1 MNAKVSAFLSKHNF
15 VQHIDIDTFSQA
27 LLSDMRKGIN
37 GEKSDEDMI
46 RTWTNPPEA
55 KVKNQ
60 KVIVIDA
67 GGTNFRSC
75 LVTFD
80 ANGVPSISNLE
91 KTSMPGI
98 EKELSFK
105 EFFDKFAENLEHLK
119 NQADSIGFCFS
130 YPTEIQKDGDGILLG
145 FSKEVKAP
153 EVVGK
158 PIGKSLADALVEHGW
173 NRPKRVSLLNDTV
186 AALLAGAASGAQGIE
201 YSSYIGF
208 ILGTGMNA
216 AYIQPAIPG
225 SKDFGSSQIV
235 VCESGKFCSVI
246 QSDFDKEVDSKT
258 TKPGT
263 FFMEKGCSGA
273 YLGPLSYSALTMA
286 SKEGLLSPKVAEK
299 ILALDKLTLIEA
311 SAYLEHPYDTNYVLA
326 KILAECGTE
335 EDYDFIFQTLDAIV
349 ERSARY
355 SATILA
361 ACVIQSGAGTI
372 PTKPVC
378 ILCNGSTY
386 HKTYKIYERVK
397 GYLEELLTRQK
408 SLYWDIIA
416 VENDITLG
424 AAIGGLIER

>member
-1 MNAKVSAFLSKHNF
+1 
-15 VQHIDIDTFSQA
+15 
-27 LLSDMRKGIN
+27 
-37 GEKSDEDMI
+37 
-46 RTWTNPPEA
+46 
-55 KVKNQ
+55 
-60 KVIVIDA
+60 
-67 GGTNFRSC
+67 
-75 LVTFD
+75 
-80 ANGVPSISNLE
+80 
-91 KTSMPGI
+91 
-98 EKELSFK
+98 
-105 EFFDKFAENLEHLK
+105 
-119 NQADSIGFCFS
+119 
-130 YPTEIQKDGDGILLG
+130 
-145 FSKEVKAP
+145 
-153 EVVGK
+153 
-158 PIGKSLADALVEHGW
+158 
-173 NRPKRVSLLNDTV
+173 
-186 AALLAGAASGAQGIE
+186 
-201 YSSYIGF
+201 
-208 ILGTGMNA
+208 
-216 AYIQPAIPG
+216 
-225 SKDFGSSQIV
+225 
-235 VCESGKFCSVI
+235 
-246 QSDFDKEVDSKT
+246 
-258 TKPGT
+258 
-263 FFMEKGCSGA
+263 MEKGCSGA

-397 GYLEELLTRQK
+397 GYLEELLTRQNG
-408 SLYWDIIA
+408 LYWDIIA